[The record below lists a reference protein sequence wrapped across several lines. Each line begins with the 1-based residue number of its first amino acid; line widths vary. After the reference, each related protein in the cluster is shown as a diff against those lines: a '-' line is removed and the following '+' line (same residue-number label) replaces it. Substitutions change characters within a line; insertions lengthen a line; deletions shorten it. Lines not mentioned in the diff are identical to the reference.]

1 MSGKS
6 IFRRFLKASALAVIT
21 FLLLG
26 SKDMKAEAAQSGNAD
41 FGTIENSIEIA
52 SSNGFQCHTIDYAIS
67 NEAIE
72 KLKANGYEVTVIPSQ
87 RLREK
92 TKTIISWE
100 NTI

>member
-1 MSGKS
+1 M
-6 IFRRFLKASALAVIT
+6 IT
-21 FLLLG
+21 A
-26 SKDMKAEAAQSGNAD
+26 KEAYDRAEKIRMQD
-41 FGTIENSIEIA
+41 IENSIEVA
-52 SSNGFQCHTIDYAIS
+52 SSNGFYRHTIDYAIS

-72 KLKANGYEVTVIPSQ
+72 KLRANGYEVTVIPPQ